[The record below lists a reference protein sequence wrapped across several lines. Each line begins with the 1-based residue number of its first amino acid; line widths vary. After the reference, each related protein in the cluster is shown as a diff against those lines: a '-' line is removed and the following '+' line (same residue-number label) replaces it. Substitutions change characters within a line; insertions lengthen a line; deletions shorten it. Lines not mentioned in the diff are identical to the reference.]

1 MMVEKSAAP
10 MINGKSVTSLATT
23 VAVNCRPVE
32 APATTVPAGRP
43 HGMSRTGAPAND
55 SAMVANSGP
64 SSHGNGRCTKRAKKP
79 PATPPAS
86 VKAIASAAPRPFGMR
101 SRTVIP
107 CMGDGR
113 GNSRARANPS
123 SLARGTH
130 AHAFDRAG
138 NREVAQPPPTAML
151 ATPPRHGVAM
161 SLISLQR
168 LGSMFAGIFLCATLV
183 HAALPTP
190 ADKPDRGS
198 LTGQLLIASPSMGD
212 PRFSQTVVLM
222 VRHDHNGAFGIVIN
236 RPLGDRPLASLLAAL
251 GEKDPAAAGTVRIFA
266 GGPVEPDIGFVVHST
281 DYRRP
286 DTVDIDANLALTSSR
301 EILRDIGNQRGPA
314 KSLIAFGYAGWAAGQ
329 LEGELA
335 QNFWFTTPQ
344 DGSLVFDDD
353 RDEVWDHAM
362 KRRTQDL

>member
-1 MMVEKSAAP
+1 
-10 MINGKSVTSLATT
+10 
-23 VAVNCRPVE
+23 
-32 APATTVPAGRP
+32 
-43 HGMSRTGAPAND
+43 
-55 SAMVANSGP
+55 
-64 SSHGNGRCTKRAKKP
+64 
-79 PATPPAS
+79 
-86 VKAIASAAPRPFGMR
+86 
-101 SRTVIP
+101 
-107 CMGDGR
+107 
-113 GNSRARANPS
+113 
-123 SLARGTH
+123 
-130 AHAFDRAG
+130 
-138 NREVAQPPPTAML
+138 
-151 ATPPRHGVAM
+151 M

-168 LGSMFAGIFLCATLV
+168 LGSMLAGIFLCATLV
-183 HAALPTP
+183 HAALPTL

-212 PRFSQTVVLM
+212 PRFSQMVVLM

-251 GEKDPAAAGTVRIFA
+251 GEKDPATAGTVRIFA

-353 RDEVWDHAM
+353 RDEVWDRAM